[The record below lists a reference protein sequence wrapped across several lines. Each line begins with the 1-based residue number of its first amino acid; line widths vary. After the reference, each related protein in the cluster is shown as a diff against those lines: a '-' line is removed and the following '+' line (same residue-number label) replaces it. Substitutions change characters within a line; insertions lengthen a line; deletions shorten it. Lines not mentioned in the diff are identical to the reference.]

1 MTCLLKSGSMYVT
14 KLEVATR
21 LESLAERCLVCEH
34 KPKHLANIEF
44 SAKENEHEKGPDR
57 EEYKN

>member
-1 MTCLLKSGSMYVT
+1 MYVT